1 MELQLIL
8 AEEFFTPGNGSEVLE
23 GSRIKAEWGIRGEK
37 VKDRAEYL
45 IEACIVCGQG
55 LCYGE
60 SIRVKVIE

>member
-1 MELQLIL
+1 M
-8 AEEFFTPGNGSEVLE
+8 LE

-45 IEACIVCGQG
+45 IEACVVCGQG

-60 SIRVKVIE
+60 GIRVKVIE